1 MKIAQATA
9 LRIKKIC
16 IDKNITLNKLCTM
29 AGITQSTASNIV
41 HGNSKNPGVVT
52 IKKLCDAV
60 NISIQDFFD
69 DELFQDLEQEV
80 E

>member
-41 HGNSKNPGVVT
+41 HGNSKNPGIVT

-69 DELFQDLEQEV
+69 DELFQDLEQEI